1 MSSAPVPVPVPVLA
15 SASEAVRAAHSLA
28 VELAADASARDR
40 EGGFPYRAAQLLSR
54 SGLLGIRVPAEYG
67 GAGVDQRTVA
77 EVFRILAAADGALA
91 QIPQSHFAFVDAL
104 LVAGAEELRR
114 EVFGAVLAGARVGN
128 AASER
133 GGRTAAD
140 FRTRVLETADGLRL
154 QGTKHYATG
163 ALGAEW
169 IAVYALLDDE
179 LAIVFVPGDTPGV
192 RLLDDW
198 AGMGQRATGSGTA
211 RFDDVPVAAH
221 RVIRPWT
228 QPAARRGWWLAGRL
242 AHTAIDVGIAEN
254 ALADGLAY
262 LAARARVSPGLPFD
276 TPGDDPLVQHGVGV
290 AATRAR
296 AARLL
301 LADAARAIDLA
312 WAGDDDADVRDARL
326 VLDQAKAF
334 AADVAVQVSSELFTW
349 TGTSAT
355 DDRHNL
361 HRHWR
366 NARTHTLH
374 DPNGWKY
381 ASAGAALVRQ
391 THENIAASDIS

>member
-1 MSSAPVPVPVPVLA
+1 MSTPPVPVLA
-15 SASEAVRAAHSLA
+15 SVSQAVRAAHDVA
-28 VELAADASARDR
+28 AELAADASMRDR
-40 EGGFPYRAAQLLSR
+40 EGRFPYRAARLLAE
-54 SGLLGIRVPAEYG
+54 SGLLGIRIPAAYG

-77 EVFRILAAADGALA
+77 EVFRVLAAADGALA
-91 QIPQSHFAFVDAL
+91 QIPQSHFAFLDAL
-104 LVAGAEELRR
+104 LVAGDETLRR
-114 EVFGAVLAGARVGN
+114 EVFAAVLAGARIGN

-133 GGRTAAD
+133 GGKTAAD
-140 FRTRVLETADGLRL
+140 FRTRVTQSADGLRL

-163 ALGAEW
+163 ALGAQW

-179 LAIVFVPGDTPGV
+179 LTVVFVPGDAPGV
-192 RLLDDW
+192 RLADDW

-211 RFDDVPVAAH
+211 QFDDVPVAAH
-221 RVIRPWT
+221 RVIRPWKE
-228 QPAARRGWWLAGRL
+228 PAARRGWWLAGRL

-254 ALADGLAY
+254 ALHDGLVY
-262 LAARARVSPGLPFD
+262 LTARARVSPGLPFD
-276 TPGDDPLVQHGVGV
+276 TPGDDPLIQHGVGV
-290 AATRAR
+290 AATRTR

-301 LADAARAIDLA
+301 LEDAAHAVDLA
-312 WAGDDDADVRDARL
+312 WNSDDDTDVREARL

-334 AADVAVQVSSELFTW
+334 AADVAVEVSSDLFSW

-391 THENIAASDIS
+391 AQEDRAAGD